1 MKRAVKPLYGA
12 CKGALLNIL
21 YQMDHIARSVADET
35 VVATIARIEPHVVV
49 RPAVDRALAA
59 PVAVHPDSKRLCRVL
74 GGYALPDGV
83 GDGSKVTH
91 RSHIHFS
98 NYPSL

>member
-12 CKGALLNIL
+12 QEGTLLNVL

-49 RPAVDRALAA
+49 RPVVDRALAA
-59 PVAVHPDSKRLCRVL
+59 PVTVHSDAKRLCRVPC
-74 GGYALPDGV
+74 GYALPDGV
-83 GDGSKVTH
+83 GDGRYVTH
-91 RSHIHFS
+91 CSS
-98 NYPSL
+98 SQSAA